1 MRKTFLICIAL
12 IIIGIIGRVIP
23 HPPNFTPIGGI
34 IIFSLVKIENKFLT
48 NFIPIF
54 IFWVSDLLINNFILP
69 ITFPQYYQGVQLFG
83 SWSIYL
89 ALVIILMSLRFLL
102 NNPNKYFIP
111 GASLTAA
118 ILFYLIT
125 NFGVWLESSF
135 YPPTWSGLWICLGA
149 GLPFFG
155 NYLLS
160 TLIYSYVLILGYDLA
175 IKDFNLKRYFS

>member
-12 IIIGIIGRVIP
+12 IIIGIVGRIIP

-34 IIFSLVKIENKFLT
+34 IIFSLVKIENKFLS
-48 NFIPIF
+48 NFVPLF

-69 ITFPQYYQGVQLFG
+69 ITFPQYYQGFQLFG
-83 SWSIYL
+83 SWFIYL
-89 ALVIILMSLRFLL
+89 ALVIILISLKFLIS
-102 NNPNKYFIP
+102 NPTKYFIP

-118 ILFYLIT
+118 ILFFLIS
-125 NFGVWLESSF
+125 NFGVWLGSSF
-135 YPPTWSGLWICLGA
+135 YPTTFSGFWICLGA

-155 NYLLS
+155 NNLLS

-175 IKDFNLKRYFS
+175 IKDFNFKKYFS